1 MTLFAG
7 ARLRGLKG
15 AATWWADAVSLVLE
29 ASRPPYV
36 GTGCSVGYCLCE
48 FWAMVGL
55 IVVILIATAISDSLN
70 DVRAWTLVAI
80 IGTGYI
86 ISRGI
91 AKAGTDHLSGRF
103 QSRRR

>member
-1 MTLFAG
+1 M
-7 ARLRGLKG
+7 
-15 AATWWADAVSLVLE
+15 ATRNATRED
-29 ASRPPYV
+29 
-36 GTGCSVGYCLCE
+36 VGYKAEAIAERTTGPHDETKWAVLTTE

-55 IVVILIATAISDSLN
+55 IVLILVAAAISDSFN

-91 AKAGTDHLSGRF
+91 AKAGTDHASGRC
-103 QSRRR
+103 RAKRG